1 MAQRRV
7 SICTGIKVHERK
19 RLENYN
25 NQSVVSS
32 SFAIL
37 ENKFE
42 ILLQHLKSKQR
53 NYQISP
59 HVMTL

>member
-19 RLENYN
+19 RLEYYN
-25 NQSVVSS
+25 NQSVFSS

-37 ENKFE
+37 ENKLE
-42 ILLQHLKSKQR
+42 ILLQHS
-53 NYQISP
+53 
-59 HVMTL
+59 